1 MENTIKLKYIWGI
14 LLLALHFVFV
24 KGQPI
29 CVARQYTVRDGL
41 IQSNPAQILQSHNG
55 FIWVSTWN
63 GVSRFDGRDF
73 ETFQF
78 DSLLNQHMQRLEN
91 TADGNLWMIA
101 YDRHS
106 LYLYD
111 IRENKLINVLKQYEQ
126 HFNTPLQIE
135 NLYPLSKGITWVTLN
150 NGGCFR
156 ISDKECTVS
165 SGIQYITAIDDVELG
180 KVSRV
185 FEDKQGEEWVFSD
198 KGVSIFGKRTI
209 SSYPFSMFETM
220 DNLVFLA
227 SQNGRLAYYDV
238 NTMQFNIVPFQE
250 KIQHIN
256 GIKVLKDNQLAV
268 LSDKGLYLCHFPE
281 LAMEKY
287 DFSLPGHDD
296 AAVRKVYQDSKGFLW
311 IFTGLPGIIRL
322 DPETGVKQYLNTPSG
337 YMASSP
343 ENELFIYEDPNGV
356 VWTIPYKG
364 IFSYYDEKSRELKV
378 YFTPGRN
385 HIPYSPIIKTTYV
398 DKQNNLWIKSQR
410 SFIKMFFPPSPY
422 TYRELDNYFDTK
434 SFLFDSD
441 EHLWIAT
448 KKGIIRIMD
457 SQKNLLGYL
466 SPDGELAQTETV
478 FAEGGIYVMLK
489 DQAQTIWLGSKENGL
504 FRLVPRN
511 RPYHYEVYHYMN
523 NPSDPYSISD
533 NKISCIDEDHNGRIW
548 IGTYGGGLNLV
559 EEKEDGAIRFIHA
572 ENNLSGF
579 PINRTNS
586 IRCMVE
592 GPGHTMLVGTIEGL
606 ITFSSDFSDY
616 ENIRFYLNLPR
627 PQATDG
633 LCSADVMS
641 VLRTT
646 DETIYCYCYG
656 GGLCKLVSSNLLSDE
671 LRFRSFGKETSPLA
685 RALIEDKN
693 HNIWIGSETDITLF
707 DVHDQTFESF
717 GETFFNRSFNYSEC
731 LPVTDR
737 QEGGMLVFSPD
748 SIVKQTYEAPIV
760 VTGIKYSED
769 NLSHVL
775 SDADYLEIPTRRRN
789 FTISFAALD
798 YTNSLDIEYAYKLDD
813 NQWYYIGKKNSV
825 SFVSLPAGKYQ
836 FQIKATN
843 GDGIW
848 MNTVKTVTLQV
859 LPTFWETGWAKAFY
873 IVVVLVISLAIGYI
887 FFYIYYLKHKV
898 NMEQRLAEIKV
909 RSFIDIS
916 HELRTPL
923 TLISG
928 PVSEVLSQ
936 EPLTSRTRHH
946 LQLVQKNINRM
957 LLLINQ
963 VLDFRKIQ
971 NKKMGLT
978 IEYRDI
984 IIMLHNIMDNFRLL
998 ATEKNINFSLQ
1009 TTLPSVFL
1017 WIDSDKFEKI
1027 IFNLLSN
1034 AFKYTPDNKS
1044 ITLIVM
1050 ESGQFVSIAVK
1061 DEGIGIPKDKVPSI
1075 FERFTTVSKENDMQP
1090 SSGIGL
1096 SLVNE
1101 LVKMLHGEIQVE
1113 SEVKKGS
1120 VFKLVL
1126 HKGKEIYAQDKNVEY
1141 ILNDTSEEQET
1152 VLAEPEQNDEISLP
1166 DMPPATKET
1175 LVKVMVVEDNAELR
1189 QFICE
1194 ILSGTYRVVGVADG
1208 VMALEKIEE
1217 EIPDFI
1223 ITDIM
1228 MPRMDGIELIRHI
1241 KENVN
1246 TCDIPLI
1253 ILSAKSSVEDRIQ
1266 CLQLGIDDY
1275 IPKPFSSDYLK
1286 SRIENLIR
1294 QRKVLQSAFL
1304 SKYGAQPKKEPL
1316 EAVAYPVSQ
1325 IVPLDELFMQK
1336 LVGFMEENYSNP
1348 GLRVNDLAEF
1358 MNMSRSVFNR
1368 KVNGIMGISPIEYIK
1383 NYRLNKAKSFI
1394 QSGMSFSEVAF
1405 AVGFSDPG
1413 YFGKAFKKAFN
1424 QTLTEYKN
1432 NN

>member
-1 MENTIKLKYIWGI
+1 MRNTIKLKYIWCTLF
-14 LLLALHFVFV
+14 LLLHWGFV
-24 KGQPI
+24 KAQPI

-268 LSDKGLYLCHFPE
+268 LSDKGLYLCRFPE

-287 DFSLPGHDD
+287 DFSLPGRDD

-572 ENNLSGF
+572 ENKLSGF

-627 PQATDG
+627 PQAADG

-641 VLRTT
+641 VLRAT

-737 QEGGMLVFSPD
+737 QGDILMGTEGGMLVFSPD

-873 IVVVLVISLAIGYI
+873 LVVVLVISLAIGYV

-984 IIMLHNIMDNFRLL
+984 IIPC
-998 ATEKNINFSLQ
+998 Q
-1009 TTLPSVFL
+1009 T
-1017 WIDSDKFEKI
+1017 
-1027 IFNLLSN
+1027 
-1034 AFKYTPDNKS
+1034 
-1044 ITLIVM
+1044 
-1050 ESGQFVSIAVK
+1050 
-1061 DEGIGIPKDKVPSI
+1061 
-1075 FERFTTVSKENDMQP
+1075 
-1090 SSGIGL
+1090 
-1096 SLVNE
+1096 
-1101 LVKMLHGEIQVE
+1101 
-1113 SEVKKGS
+1113 
-1120 VFKLVL
+1120 
-1126 HKGKEIYAQDKNVEY
+1126 
-1141 ILNDTSEEQET
+1141 
-1152 VLAEPEQNDEISLP
+1152 
-1166 DMPPATKET
+1166 
-1175 LVKVMVVEDNAELR
+1175 
-1189 QFICE
+1189 
-1194 ILSGTYRVVGVADG
+1194 
-1208 VMALEKIEE
+1208 
-1217 EIPDFI
+1217 
-1223 ITDIM
+1223 
-1228 MPRMDGIELIRHI
+1228 
-1241 KENVN
+1241 
-1246 TCDIPLI
+1246 
-1253 ILSAKSSVEDRIQ
+1253 
-1266 CLQLGIDDY
+1266 
-1275 IPKPFSSDYLK
+1275 
-1286 SRIENLIR
+1286 
-1294 QRKVLQSAFL
+1294 
-1304 SKYGAQPKKEPL
+1304 
-1316 EAVAYPVSQ
+1316 AVAGWKWRTTAPASRRRNCRTCSTATIAPARMPARPV
-1325 IVPLDELFMQK
+1325 
-1336 LVGFMEENYSNP
+1336 P
-1348 GLRVNDLAEF
+1348 G
-1358 MNMSRSVFNR
+1358 
-1368 KVNGIMGISPIEYIK
+1368 
-1383 NYRLNKAKSFI
+1383 
-1394 QSGMSFSEVAF
+1394 
-1405 AVGFSDPG
+1405 
-1413 YFGKAFKKAFN
+1413 
-1424 QTLTEYKN
+1424 
-1432 NN
+1432 

>member
-1 MENTIKLKYIWGI
+1 MRNTIKLKYIWCTLF
-14 LLLALHFVFV
+14 LLLHWDFV
-24 KGQPI
+24 KAQPI

-268 LSDKGLYLCHFPE
+268 LSDKGLYLCRFPE

-287 DFSLPGHDD
+287 DFSLPGRDD

-572 ENNLSGF
+572 ENKLSGF

-627 PQATDG
+627 PQAADG

-737 QEGGMLVFSPD
+737 QGDILMGTEGGMLVFSPD

-873 IVVVLVISLAIGYI
+873 LVVVLVISLAIGYVFSI
-887 FFYIYYLKHKV
+887 F
-898 NMEQRLAEIKV
+898 
-909 RSFIDIS
+909 
-916 HELRTPL
+916 
-923 TLISG
+923 
-928 PVSEVLSQ
+928 
-936 EPLTSRTRHH
+936 
-946 LQLVQKNINRM
+946 
-957 LLLINQ
+957 
-963 VLDFRKIQ
+963 
-971 NKKMGLT
+971 T
-978 IEYRDI
+978 IE
-984 IIMLHNIMDNFRLL
+984 
-998 ATEKNINFSLQ
+998 A
-1009 TTLPSVFL
+1009 
-1017 WIDSDKFEKI
+1017 
-1027 IFNLLSN
+1027 
-1034 AFKYTPDNKS
+1034 
-1044 ITLIVM
+1044 
-1050 ESGQFVSIAVK
+1050 
-1061 DEGIGIPKDKVPSI
+1061 
-1075 FERFTTVSKENDMQP
+1075 
-1090 SSGIGL
+1090 
-1096 SLVNE
+1096 
-1101 LVKMLHGEIQVE
+1101 
-1113 SEVKKGS
+1113 
-1120 VFKLVL
+1120 
-1126 HKGKEIYAQDKNVEY
+1126 
-1141 ILNDTSEEQET
+1141 
-1152 VLAEPEQNDEISLP
+1152 
-1166 DMPPATKET
+1166 
-1175 LVKVMVVEDNAELR
+1175 
-1189 QFICE
+1189 
-1194 ILSGTYRVVGVADG
+1194 
-1208 VMALEKIEE
+1208 
-1217 EIPDFI
+1217 
-1223 ITDIM
+1223 
-1228 MPRMDGIELIRHI
+1228 
-1241 KENVN
+1241 
-1246 TCDIPLI
+1246 
-1253 ILSAKSSVEDRIQ
+1253 
-1266 CLQLGIDDY
+1266 
-1275 IPKPFSSDYLK
+1275 
-1286 SRIENLIR
+1286 
-1294 QRKVLQSAFL
+1294 
-1304 SKYGAQPKKEPL
+1304 
-1316 EAVAYPVSQ
+1316 
-1325 IVPLDELFMQK
+1325 
-1336 LVGFMEENYSNP
+1336 
-1348 GLRVNDLAEF
+1348 
-1358 MNMSRSVFNR
+1358 
-1368 KVNGIMGISPIEYIK
+1368 
-1383 NYRLNKAKSFI
+1383 
-1394 QSGMSFSEVAF
+1394 
-1405 AVGFSDPG
+1405 
-1413 YFGKAFKKAFN
+1413 
-1424 QTLTEYKN
+1424 
-1432 NN
+1432 